1 MGTCTKRVTIKQEY
15 GLHARPA
22 TQIVKLASKYNADIS
37 LKNVNTQ
44 KIADCKSL
52 LTILLLGACVNTTL
66 DIIGN
71 GVDAEKAV
79 TEIATY
85 IDSSEF

>member
-1 MGTCTKRVTIKQEY
+1 MGTCKKRVTIKQEY

-37 LKNVNTQ
+37 LKNVNT
-44 KIADCKSL
+44 
-52 LTILLLGACVNTTL
+52 TL